1 MNDLSREKLAW
12 GQELW
17 DRIDKTVHNETQQ
30 TKVGAKFIPLYGP
43 LADAMTV
50 PADTINLQIMT
61 IDEGKIKP
69 LIEIWVEFVLTKE
82 QVENEDQLSTA
93 VTLATRAANL
103 LSQGE
108 DLLIFQGDN
117 GIENDLFKTVQHRG
131 GPAGNGLLQFPPA
144 DQTIDV
150 EPIDTQTKP
159 RRYGE
164 NTFKAVAQGYALLQK
179 KGHYGPYALVLA
191 TEIYADTY
199 APLANTLIMPADRIK
214 PLVTAGFYGT
224 GTVPASTGLLMSLGG
239 NTVDLVIGVDVITA
253 FTQVDSEG
261 LYHFRVNERFA
272 LRVKDPTAL
281 VLLKFEN

>member
-1 MNDLSREKLAW
+1 MDNLGREKLAW
-12 GQELW
+12 SQELW
-17 DRIDKTVHNETQQ
+17 DRIDKIVHNETQQ
-30 TKVGAKFIPLYGP
+30 IKVAAKFIPLYGP

-50 PADTINLQIMT
+50 HADTINLQTMT
-61 IDEGKIKP
+61 VDEGLVKP
-69 LIEIWVEFVLTKE
+69 LIEIWVELVLTKE
-82 QVENEDQLSTA
+82 QVENEDQLSTT

-108 DLLIFQGDN
+108 DILIFQGDN
-117 GIENDLFKTVQHRG
+117 GLGNDLFKTVHHRG
-131 GPAGNGLLQFPPA
+131 GPAGEGLLQFPPE
-144 DQTIDV
+144 DQRIDV
-150 EPIDTQTKP
+150 DSIDTGTQPK
-159 RRYGE
+159 RYGE

-224 GTVPASTGLLMSLGG
+224 GTVPASTGLLTSLGG
-239 NTVDLVIGVDVITA
+239 NTVDLVIGVDIITA
-253 FTQVDSEG
+253 LTQVDSEG

-281 VLLKFEN
+281 VLLNFK